1 MTIGMAVRE
10 RILQLCRERGI
21 TVNKLA
27 VLSGVT
33 QSTLNNIVGG
43 RNHSTTVSTLQ
54 KVCDG
59 LNITITEFLPATF
72 LPRLSRKYI
81 ERTGRVPSFGR
92 VPGFFAFARA
102 PFIHAPFIDRLC
114 PLVVV

>member
-43 RNHSTTVSTLQ
+43 RNHSTTVS
-54 KVCDG
+54 
-59 LNITITEFLPATF
+59 
-72 LPRLSRKYI
+72 RKYI
-81 ERTGRVPSFGR
+81 ERTGRAPSFGR
-92 VPGFFAFARA
+92 VPGFLRLPARHLFTPRSLTGFA
-102 PFIHAPFIDRLC
+102 LW
-114 PLVVV
+114 

>member
-1 MTIGMAVRE
+1 MTVGMAVRE

-54 KVCDG
+54 KVCDA
-59 LNITITEFLPATF
+59 L
-72 LPRLSRKYI
+72 
-81 ERTGRVPSFGR
+81 RTGTPCVEVDEATREAAS
-92 VPGFFAFARA
+92 A
-102 PFIHAPFIDRLC
+102 PLLRMLALSK
-114 PLVVV
+114 

>member
-59 LNITITEFLPATF
+59 LNITITEFFASDIFADAVIRLTYQDESVEFSPFLSLKDGSVDIGARGLDLTKPA
-72 LPRLSRKYI
+72 
-81 ERTGRVPSFGR
+81 E
-92 VPGFFAFARA
+92 
-102 PFIHAPFIDRLC
+102 
-114 PLVVV
+114 

>member
-1 MTIGMAVRE
+1 MFFKVPRRLFSRRPRAQSGLFCAFARIMRALCGKAFGNRYKTIPPVSADSYKT
-10 RILQLCRERGI
+10 ERGI

-59 LNITITEFLPATF
+59 LNITITEFFASDIF
-72 LPRLSRKYI
+72 AEI
-81 ERTGRVPSFGR
+81 EQE
-92 VPGFFAFARA
+92 
-102 PFIHAPFIDRLC
+102 IH
-114 PLVVV
+114 

>member
-1 MTIGMAVRE
+1 MPAAWNRIKEGNVMTIGMAVRE

-59 LNITITEFLPATF
+59 LNITLREFFSTPEFDGLEQEM
-72 LPRLSRKYI
+72 K
-81 ERTGRVPSFGR
+81 
-92 VPGFFAFARA
+92 
-102 PFIHAPFIDRLC
+102 
-114 PLVVV
+114 

>member
-1 MTIGMAVRE
+1 MTVGMAVRE

-59 LNITITEFLPATF
+59 LNITE
-72 LPRLSRKYI
+72 
-81 ERTGRVPSFGR
+81 
-92 VPGFFAFARA
+92 FFASDIFAEIEQE
-102 PFIHAPFIDRLC
+102 IH
-114 PLVVV
+114 

>member
-1 MTIGMAVRE
+1 MTVGMAVRE

-54 KVCDG
+54 KVWRWAEYHHHRVLCQRHLRRNRAG
-59 LNITITEFLPATF
+59 NTLSARAGRPPSGGRPAFSAHLFT
-72 LPRLSRKYI
+72 PRSL
-81 ERTGRVPSFGR
+81 TG
-92 VPGFFAFARA
+92 FAF
-102 PFIHAPFIDRLC
+102 
-114 PLVVV
+114 

>member
-1 MTIGMAVRE
+1 MTVGMAVRE

-43 RNHSTTVSTLQ
+43 RNHSTAVSTLQ

-59 LNITITEFLPATF
+59 LNITITEFFASDIF
-72 LPRLSRKYI
+72 AEI
-81 ERTGRVPSFGR
+81 EQE
-92 VPGFFAFARA
+92 
-102 PFIHAPFIDRLC
+102 IH
-114 PLVVV
+114 

>member
-1 MTIGMAVRE
+1 MTVGMAVRE

-59 LNITITEFLPATF
+59 LNITITEFFASDIFAEIEQEIHKAHGPDA
-72 LPRLSRKYI
+72 LPREGARPFPRIYSRP
-81 ERTGRVPSFGR
+81 V
-92 VPGFFAFARA
+92 
-102 PFIHAPFIDRLC
+102 H
-114 PLVVV
+114 

>member
-59 LNITITEFLPATF
+59 LNITITEFFASDIF
-72 LPRLSRKYI
+72 AEIERKYI
-81 ERTGRVPSFGR
+81 ERTGRAPSFGR
-92 VPGFFAFARA
+92 VPGFLRLPARHLFTPRSLTGFA
-102 PFIHAPFIDRLC
+102 LW
-114 PLVVV
+114 